1 MLHSKRSQQPSA
13 KPYQWSR
20 SRIEEQ
26 QTQPL
31 PKGNLAFHAFLRA
44 HRLSLLDVSLASGVR
59 YLMLWNIEQNNP
71 VCHAH
76 ALRVRSALY
85 SMTGFLY
92 QGPIAVH
99 GERQEKHVTTQR
111 PARR

>member
-1 MLHSKRSQQPSA
+1 MANRKHQE

-20 SRIEEQ
+20 YRIEEQ

-31 PKGNLAFHAFLRA
+31 PQGNLAFRAFLYA
-44 HRLSLLDVSLASGVR
+44 HKLPSLDVSLASGVR

-71 VCHAH
+71 VCQAH

-85 SMTGFLY
+85 RMTGFIY
-92 QGPIAVH
+92 QGPIVVH
-99 GERQEKHVTTQR
+99 AERQGQHGTAQR